1 MDGGNR
7 PVKKFYKNSTNVKND
22 LLCKIDLKEAYFSV
36 SPNKNSQKFVRFQW
50 SGNLYE
56 FPCLRL
62 GLGPATRIFTKLL
75 KVTIARPLETGQHF
89 NHDLPRRYVANGE
102 AITRNSHGKRHIDF
116 SNATFGFCDQPQKI
130 SPAPSKT
137 NRISGLSNGYRE
149 NNFCFFRKELKH
161 VSQ

>member
-1 MDGGNR
+1 MQDRSQGSIFFSFPQQKLSKVCQISMVRQPIRISLPTFWIGASYKN
-7 PVKKFYKNSTNVKND
+7 FYKIIKSDN
-22 LLCKIDLKEAYFSV
+22 C
-36 SPNKNSQKFVRFQW
+36 
-50 SGNLYE
+50 
-56 FPCLRL
+56 
-62 GLGPATRIFTKLL
+62 
-75 KVTIARPLETGQHF
+75 PLETGQHF

-137 NRISGLSNGYRE
+137 NRISGLSNRYRE
-149 NNFCFFRKELKH
+149 NNFCSFRKELKH